1 MSELSHRRA
10 PHLHRLTLAI
20 VLAAAV
26 AACTNES
33 DREAGD
39 VCEQVGF
46 AIASRTLA
54 CSGDTTLA
62 NSRFEDFQ
70 ASTQCTSDSVADLY
84 FSCVRAV
91 NTKSCAEVTQLAD
104 DFDRWIDTSS
114 TCPPLFGRGPGGA
127 S

>member
-1 MSELSHRRA
+1 MSELSRRRA
-10 PHLHRLTLAI
+10 PHLHRLTLT
-20 VLAAAV
+20 LALTA

-33 DREAGD
+33 DREAAD

-91 NTKSCAEVTQLAD
+91 NAKSCPEVTQLAD
-104 DFDRWIDTSS
+104 DFDRWIEV
-114 TCPPLFGRGPGGA
+114 PPGPGLELVTPE

>member
-1 MSELSHRRA
+1 MSEPSPGRA
-10 PHLHRLTLAI
+10 PPLLLALA
-20 VLAAAV
+20 LAA
-26 AACTNES
+26 AACTNQS
-33 DREAGD
+33 DREAAD

-54 CSGDTTLA
+54 CSGDTALA

-91 NTKSCAEVTQLAD
+91 NAKSCAEVSQLAD
-104 DFDRWIDTSS
+104 DFDQWIDTAS
-114 TCPPLFGRGPGGA
+114 TCPPLFGRGPGGQP
-127 S
+127 